1 MQKKQGLWLMTILM
15 VCLTVSAGVTVYQ
28 YRRAR
33 LYARMIS
40 DVYAGALLTA
50 MMQMEEMQLN
60 IDKALISED
69 EGQNAVILSR
79 IGSDA
84 AAVHAHLSALP
95 LSHSAMAESVKLC
108 NQLNDYASSLQERA
122 LHALDED
129 SAKTLQQLSL
139 TCGQLLNHLQ
149 AAYQQMQSEEIR
161 FDTRQMYMADGD
173 SAARPLESVGEM
185 IDYPTLIYDGPF
197 SDVVSENAPR
207 GLGAKQVTQEEATD
221 IACAYLGENPA
232 AAELTQ
238 ESGGVIP
245 AWGVK
250 VEKDDCTLQLAITKQ
265 GGDVLWM
272 FPEHADFALKYGL
285 EECKKAAAEFLSA
298 HGYGDM
304 HLTFWQ
310 IYGGMA
316 TLSYAAVQD
325 GVILYPDLIK
335 VQVRMDT
342 LEVVGVEARH
352 YLTSH
357 TKRENLQPGI
367 SETEAQKAISDRLEN
382 VQSRLCLI
390 PQNGQ
395 EYLCWEFTGEFNGN
409 TYYVYIDAMT
419 GRQRDIQRLVQTSI
433 GPKAS

>member
-1 MQKKQGLWLMTILM
+1 MQKRQGLWLMTILM
-15 VCLTVSAGVTVYQ
+15 VCLTVSAGATVYT
-28 YRRAR
+28 YRRAQ

-40 DVYAGALLTA
+40 DVYVGALLTA

-69 EGQNAVILSR
+69 EGQNAALLSR

-84 AAVHAHLSALP
+84 AAVHASLSMMP
-95 LSHSAMAESVKLC
+95 LSHSAMAEAVKMC
-108 NQLNDYASSLQERA
+108 NQLSDYAFVLQEKA
-122 LHALDED
+122 QHALDAE
-129 SAKTLQQLSL
+129 SVGILRQLSSA
-139 TCGQLLNHLQ
+139 CGQLRSQLQ
-149 AAYQQMQSEEIR
+149 TAYNQMQAEGLR
-161 FDTRQMYMADGD
+161 FDTEQRYMADGD
-173 SAARPLESVGEM
+173 SDSQPVESVGEL

-197 SDVVSENAPR
+197 SDVVSEDAPR
-207 GLGAKQVTQEEATD
+207 GLGSENVTREQAVD
-221 IACAYLGENPA
+221 IACNYLGEGR
-232 AAELTQ
+232 AELTQ
-238 ESGGVIP
+238 ESGGTIP

-250 VEKDDCTLQLAITKQ
+250 VETDDCTLQLAITKQ

-272 FPEHADFALKYGL
+272 FPEHADFALHYGL
-285 EECKKAAAEFLSA
+285 EECKKAAADFLLS

-304 HLTFWQ
+304 QLTFWQ

-325 GVILYPDLIK
+325 GVVLYPDLVK

-357 TKRENLQPGI
+357 TKRENLTPAI
-367 SETEAQKAISDRLEN
+367 SEAQAREKISDKLKN
-382 VQSRLCLI
+382 VTARLCLI

-395 EYLCWEFTGEFNGN
+395 EYLCWEFTGDYNGN
-409 TYYVYIDAMT
+409 TYFVYIDATT
-419 GRQRDIQRLVQTSI
+419 GRQRDIQQLVQTSI

>member
-1 MQKKQGLWLMTILM
+1 MRKKQFLYLGIALSLCLM
-15 VCLTVSAGVTVYQ
+15 VTSGVTAYT
-28 YRRAR
+28 YRRAH
-33 LYARMIS
+33 LYARLIA
-40 DVYAGALLTA
+40 DAYTGALLTS
-50 MMQMEEMQLN
+50 MMQMEEMRLN

-84 AAVHAHLSALP
+84 AAVQAAISSLP
-95 LSHSAMAESVKLC
+95 LSHSAMADAIKMC
-108 NQLNDYASSLQERA
+108 NQLNDYAASLQRRA
-122 LHALDED
+122 LHALDAD

-139 TCGQLLNHLQ
+139 TCGELLNHLQ
-149 AAYQQMQSEEIR
+149 AAYQQMQAEDIR
-161 FDTRQMYMADGD
+161 FDIRQMYMADGD
-173 SAARPLESVGEM
+173 SAARPLESVGDL

-207 GLGAKQVTQEEATD
+207 GLGAKQVSREEAAG
-221 IACAYLGENPA
+221 IACAYLGESPA

-238 ESGGVIP
+238 ESGGTIP

-250 VEKDDCTLQLAITKQ
+250 VETDDCTLQMAITKQ

-272 FPEHADFALKYGL
+272 FPENADFALKYGL

-325 GVILYPDLIK
+325 GVILYPDLVK

-342 LEVVGVEARH
+342 LAVVGVEARH

-357 TKRENLQPGI
+357 MQRENLTPAV
-367 SETEAQKAISDRLEN
+367 SEEAARSAVSDRLEN
-382 VQSRLCLI
+382 VTSRLCLI

-409 TYYVYIDAMT
+409 TYYVYIDANT